1 MKRKFGSELKD
12 IRKTLNISVRDLS
25 DDGKLISKSSLLRIE
40 NNNQIPSVDV
50 ATKLIHRLDISS
62 IEMEYRL
69 NDFSLSEKEQ
79 LIDEFRSIG
88 SSANSVGIN
97 ALLVK
102 MKAFLQTEHS
112 AYIANLILILES
124 LIVFQKEQSFKNA
137 RKIVTPIWQSLEKRD
152 EWLYKDI
159 LLISNILYMFDGET
173 FLNMKKRLLFF
184 IKKHYHLGTVKKLY
198 IITLLNSVLYM
209 KKNNQLIEAEQDLEL
224 AIEQA
229 KEQKEH
235 VRYLDAL
242 SLKAELL

>member
-152 EWLYKDI
+152 EWLYKD
-159 LLISNILYMFDGET
+159 
-173 FLNMKKRLLFF
+173 
-184 IKKHYHLGTVKKLY
+184 
-198 IITLLNSVLYM
+198 
-209 KKNNQLIEAEQDLEL
+209 
-224 AIEQA
+224 
-229 KEQKEH
+229 
-235 VRYLDAL
+235 
-242 SLKAELL
+242 